1 MRSPTRVQAA
11 PTVAVIGGGQLARM
25 LAEPAA
31 AMGIPLRLLAEAD
44 GVSAA
49 QVIPDQIVGDHTD
62 LAALRKVTEG
72 CEVVT
77 FDHEHVP
84 TEHLHALAADGI
96 AVRPG
101 PEALVHAQDKG
112 VMRERLTELGIPC
125 PRHALVGSVADV
137 EAFGLPCVLKTTRG
151 GYDGKGV
158 WFVDTPEDCAAAFD
172 SGREILAEERV
183 DFRRELSALVARSP
197 VGTGGRLAGGRLH
210 PARRH
215 LPRGDRAGARTSTPP
230 WRLEAQRIAMTVA
243 GELGVT
249 GVLAVELFETADG
262 RVLVNELAMRPH
274 NTGHWTQ
281 DGAVTSQFENHL
293 RAVLDLPLGAPHA
306 RERWTVMVNILGG
319 SSATGR
325 LYDGYPHALAR
336 DPRLRV
342 HLYGKD
348 LRPGRKVGHV
358 NAYGD
363 DLEDCLERA
372 RHAAAW
378 FAGDLGEESANECR
392 HRDGVRLG
400 LAGDEGR
407 RRGVRGVRRRLR
419 GRRRLRAPD
428 ARRDARLRSRGSR
441 RGHQGDHRRRRG
453 SGPPAGH
460 AGRGHAAAGHRGAG
474 GAEVPRR
481 HGLPALHR
489 ADACRGARGHGGRR
503 QRAQRRPARRTHPG
517 GEPTPTCSRR

>member
-1 MRSPTRVQAA
+1 MSEPA
-11 PTVAVIGGGQLARM
+11 PTLAVIGGGQLARM
-25 LAEPAA
+25 MAQPAIA
-31 AMGIPLRLLAEAD
+31 LGLPLRLLAEAP

-49 QVIPDQIVGDHTD
+49 QVIPDQLVGDYRD
-62 LAALRKVTEG
+62 LATLRRVSEG
-72 CEVVT
+72 CAVVT

-84 TEHLHALAADGI
+84 TDHLHALEADGI

-112 VMRERLTELGIPC
+112 VMRERLAELGVPC
-125 PRHALVGSVADV
+125 PRNAIVADVADV

-158 WFVDTPEDCAAAFD
+158 WFVRSVEDCAEPFAAAAAA
-172 SGREILAEERV
+172 GVRLLAEELV

-197 VGTGGRLAGGRLH
+197 SGQAAAYPVVASTQKDGICHEVIAPAPDLDPELAGH
-210 PARRH
+210 
-215 LPRGDRAGARTSTPP
+215 
-230 WRLEAQRIAMTVA
+230 AQEIALRIA
-243 GELGVT
+243 GELDVT
-249 GVLAVELFETADG
+249 GVLAVELFETTDG

-293 RAVLDLPLGAPHA
+293 RAVLDLPLGSPAPRA
-306 RERWTVMVNILGG
+306 RWTVMVNILGG
-319 SSATGR
+319 PDPEVGR

-336 DPRLRV
+336 DPHLRV

-378 FAGDLGEESANECR
+378 FRGDLGNESE
-392 HRDGVRLG
+392 
-400 LAGDEGR
+400 
-407 RRGVRGVRRRLR
+407 
-419 GRRRLRAPD
+419 
-428 ARRDARLRSRGSR
+428 
-441 RGHQGDHRRRRG
+441 
-453 SGPPAGH
+453 
-460 AGRGHAAAGHRGAG
+460 
-474 GAEVPRR
+474 
-481 HGLPALHR
+481 
-489 ADACRGARGHGGRR
+489 
-503 QRAQRRPARRTHPG
+503 
-517 GEPTPTCSRR
+517 